1 MKKIFFSI
9 AVLFSA
15 LTVSAQQGAMQP
27 QGSAS
32 SISPK
37 GKVYGE
43 KVDVKTVHPIGDLN
57 VYFGRRTSVT
67 TTIIAKVT
75 DVDKSGDF
83 FYVKDNKGRPVTVR
97 FKNAGSKI
105 PQDVKGKTVLI
116 DGVISKNFIANNKQH
131 YAGSNEGMDKNDE
144 KKNNAGTYEM
154 AARGV
159 QLMN

>member
-1 MKKIFFSI
+1 MKKIIFSI

-15 LTVSAQQGAMQP
+15 LTVSAQVQTRPA
-27 QGSAS
+27 GSAA
-32 SISPK
+32 SITPK

-43 KVDVKTVHPIGDLN
+43 RVDVKTVHPIGDLDA
-57 VYFGRRTSVT
+57 YFGRRTSVT
-67 TTIIAKVT
+67 TTIIAAVT
-75 DVDKSGDF
+75 GVDKSGDF
-83 FYVKDNKGRPVTVR
+83 FYVKDSKGKPVTVR
-97 FKNAGSKI
+97 FKNAGFKI
-105 PQDVKGKTVLI
+105 PQDIKGKKVFI

-131 YAGSNEGMDKNDE
+131 YAGSNEGVDKNNE